1 MDDEEFNKLFD
12 DLLNRKYKLNVPIS
26 FDVQEAVEK
35 IDNKPVY
42 EKKHCNN
49 EERNRQ
55 QGQLKQCILSLN
67 KENFFR
73 VFNMECNTGK
83 TYAMIDS
90 IPYYIKKVFFD
101 LSFEDSMKIENKGI
115 LIVLR
120 QIAECEKYS
129 KYLNDLF
136 NSEFSRNDIAI
147 PATTNQYKSDDP
159 KIRNK
164 LRGDLLAKIPYIP
177 IVFIT
182 HEEYCLLAENKDL
195 RKIYTTNRRLLIID
209 ESIDICETLEVSKK
223 SLEQLNKV
231 LFLEDRQLFKKICK
245 PVQDKIT
252 SIEEQEEN
260 NIRNLAY
267 NFKIKDNEIFDL
279 IEYFKN
285 KVIPKY
291 SSMENVIDNL
301 NKTIKCI
308 KYLYKDNCLIT
319 KREVEKDKEKETE
332 ITISTINRDKKMWT
346 LEKNIILDASATL
359 NPKYELNKELY
370 IVMNNQPV
378 LDHSLWN
385 IKNIW
390 ISSTKYYKALDVK
403 YKTEEQ
409 RKRIKKF
416 YKGCANVINF
426 LGENDTLVVC
436 NKKEHIREIEL
447 PDGEKD
453 IQKFNPFKNYG
464 CEDIPLDNIEHFGN
478 ITGKREFA
486 SLKNVFIAHTY
497 NYTDTE
503 YILQYIYYKDLHLK
517 DNTEFKQKQIDRLG
531 FIYIF
536 DDMEMQSYKEK
547 IIANHMYQAICRVNR
562 EMEHFTTVVIASK
575 YLGSMLYVRDM
586 FRVEDKEKQHCNFE
600 ITNYFN
606 NIFGIYKKIG
616 MNDHN
621 KQEQEDSLPYHIQT
635 LFEKILNN
643 NIPSDLKYTIA
654 DKYIIQVTL
663 SNLYKYFNINKKND
677 KETKK
682 FSDALVKINDFK
694 RDNVIIK
701 KGSTFNFILTEP
713 IS

>member
-1 MDDEEFNKLFD
+1 MEDEEFNKRFD
-12 DLLNRKYKLNVPIS
+12 ELLNRKYKLNVPTS

-35 IDNKPVY
+35 IESKPAY
-42 EKKHCNN
+42 EKKYCNN
-49 EERNRQ
+49 EERKIQ
-55 QGQLKQCILSLN
+55 QEQLKQCILSLD

-101 LSFEDSMKIENKGI
+101 LPMVESLKMQGKVGV

-120 QIAECEKYS
+120 QISECEKYS
-129 KYLNDLF
+129 DYLNKLF
-136 NSEFSRNDIAI
+136 GNDFSNTMCIS
-147 PATTNQYKSDDP
+147 ATSNKYKSDDP

-182 HEEYCLLAENKDL
+182 HEQYCLLAENEDL
-195 RKIYTTNRRLLIID
+195 REIYTINRRLLIVD
-209 ESIDICETLEVSKK
+209 ESIDICETLEVTNK
-223 SLEQLNKV
+223 SLEQLEKV
-231 LFLEDRQLFKKICK
+231 LSLEDRFIFKKICK
-245 PVQDKIT
+245 PVHDKIT

-267 NFKIKDNEIFDL
+267 NFKIKDDEIFDL

-285 KVIPKY
+285 KVIPKF
-291 SSMENVIDNL
+291 SSLEKVFVDL
-301 NKTIKCI
+301 NRTVKCI

-319 KREVEKDKEKETE
+319 KRKFEKDNEKETE
-332 ITISTINRDKKMWT
+332 IIISTINRDRKMWT
-346 LEKNIILDASATL
+346 LDTNIILDASATL
-359 NPKYELNKELY
+359 NPKYEMNKDLY
-370 IVMNNQPV
+370 VVMNKSPV

-390 ISSTKYYKALDVK
+390 IGSTKYYKALDKK
-403 YKTEEQ
+403 YKTEKE
-409 RKRIKKF
+409 KNRIKKF
-416 YKGCANVINF
+416 YKGCANVINT
-426 LGENDTLVVC
+426 LGANDTLVVC
-436 NKKEHIREIEL
+436 NKKEHIIETVL
-447 PDGEKD
+447 PDEEKH

-464 CEDIPLDNIEHFGN
+464 CDDILVDHIEHFGN
-478 ITGKREFA
+478 ITGKREFGN
-486 SLKNVFIAHTY
+486 LKNVFIAHTY

-517 DNTEFKQKQIDRLG
+517 DNTEFKQNQIARLG
-531 FIYIF
+531 YIYIF
-536 DDMEMQSYKEK
+536 DDMEIQEYKEK

-562 EMEHFTTVVIASK
+562 EMEHSSTVVIASK

-586 FRVEDKEKQHCNFE
+586 FRVEDKEKQHCDFE

-606 NIFGIYKKIG
+606 DVFGIYKKIG

-621 KQEQEDSLPYHIQT
+621 QQEQENSLPFYIKT

-643 NIPSDLKYTIA
+643 NVPADLKYTIA
-654 DKYIIQVTL
+654 DKYIIKVKL
-663 SNLYKYFNINKKND
+663 SNLYKYFNIDKDNK

-682 FSDALVKINDFK
+682 FSDALLKINDFK
-694 RDNVIIK
+694 SDNVIIK
-701 KGSTFNFILTEP
+701 KGDTFNFILTEP

>member
-1 MDDEEFNKLFD
+1 MEDEEFNKLFD

-35 IDNKPVY
+35 IESKPAY

-49 EERNRQ
+49 EERKIQ
-55 QGQLKQCILSLN
+55 QEQLKQCILSLD

-101 LSFEDSMKIENKGI
+101 LPMDKSLKMQGNVGV

-120 QIAECEKYS
+120 QISECEKYS
-129 KYLNDLF
+129 DYLNKLF
-136 NSEFSRNDIAI
+136 GSEFSNTDISI
-147 PATTNQYKSDDP
+147 SATSNKYESDDP
-159 KIRNK
+159 KVRNK

-182 HEEYCLLAENKDL
+182 HEQYCLLAENEDL

-209 ESIDICETLEVSKK
+209 ESIDICETLEVTNK
-223 SLEQLNKV
+223 SLEQLEKV
-231 LFLEDRQLFKKICK
+231 LSLEDRFIFKKICK

-252 SIEEQEEN
+252 CIEEQEEN

-267 NFKIKDNEIFDL
+267 NFKIKDDELFDL

-285 KVIPKY
+285 KVIPKF
-291 SSMENVIDNL
+291 SSLEKVFVDL
-301 NKTIKCI
+301 NRTIKCI

-319 KREVEKDKEKETE
+319 KRKLEKETE
-332 ITISTINRDKKMWT
+332 IIISTINRDRKMWT
-346 LEKNIILDASATL
+346 LETNIILDASATL
-359 NPKYELNKELY
+359 NPKYEMNKNLY
-370 IVMNNQPV
+370 VVMNNFPV

-390 ISSTKYYKALDVK
+390 IGSTKYYKALDKK
-403 YKTEEQ
+403 YKTEKE
-409 RKRIKKF
+409 KNRIKKF
-416 YKGCANVINF
+416 YKGCATVINT
-426 LGENDTLVVC
+426 LGANDTLVVC
-436 NKKEHIREIEL
+436 NKKEHIIETVL
-447 PDGEKD
+447 PDEEKH

-464 CEDIPLDNIEHFGN
+464 CDDIPVDHIEHFGN
-478 ITGKREFA
+478 ITGKREFGN
-486 SLKNVFIAHTY
+486 LKNVFVAHTY

-517 DNTEFKQKQIDRLG
+517 DNTEFKQNQIARLG
-531 FIYIF
+531 YIYIF
-536 DDMEMQSYKEK
+536 DDVELQAYKEK

-562 EMEHFTTVVIASK
+562 EMEHYTTVVIASK

-586 FRVEDKEKQHCNFE
+586 FRVEDKEKQHCDFE

-606 NIFGIYKKIG
+606 DVFGIYKKIG
-616 MNDHN
+616 MNKHN
-621 KQEQEDSLPYHIQT
+621 QQEQENSLPFYIQT

-643 NIPSDLKYTIA
+643 NVPADLKYTIA
-654 DKYIIQVTL
+654 DKYIIQVKL
-663 SNLYKYFNINKKND
+663 SNLYKYFNIDKDNK

-682 FSDALVKINDFK
+682 FSDALYKTSDFRK
-694 RDNVIIK
+694 DNAIIE
-701 KGSTFNFILTEP
+701 KGKTFNFILTEP
-713 IS
+713 IL